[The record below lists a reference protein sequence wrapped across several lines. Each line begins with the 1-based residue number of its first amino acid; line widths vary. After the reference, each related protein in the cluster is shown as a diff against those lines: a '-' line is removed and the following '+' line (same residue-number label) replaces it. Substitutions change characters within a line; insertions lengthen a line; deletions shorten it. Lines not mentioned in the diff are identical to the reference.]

1 MSKETNIFDLYS
13 QLNKA
18 GQRGEA
24 HRHIANLCGVTVGT
38 VKNHWFLNRELPKK
52 VQEQT
57 QNEII
62 LFLQKQ
68 IALTNNISVN

>member
-18 GQRGEA
+18 GQRGEVQ
-24 HRHIANLCGVTVGT
+24 RYISNLCGVTVGT
-38 VKNHWFLNRELPKK
+38 VKNHWFLNKELPEH
-52 VQEQT
+52 VQEAT

-68 IALTNNISVN
+68 IAVSNNI